1 MLSIRKSGLQ
11 SAIQDLG
18 RTGFQRYGVIASGV
32 MDPFAHRIANL
43 LAGNAESDPTLEIAL
58 SGPVIEFEDDHFIAI
73 CGGDL
78 SPALDGKPLSMWR
91 GHFVPKGSILSF
103 GQPKRGARCYLAVA
117 GSFDIPRVMGSHSTY
132 LRAGL
137 GGFEGRALKNGDE
150 LKTLP
155 IASERL
161 DALRKP
167 SGDTPDWL
175 IPPARYHE
183 QPIVR
188 MIPGRQY
195 PLFDEDSRTRIFE
208 EVFSVSSNSDRMG
221 YRLEGPAL
229 ALEKPQE
236 LISEAVAFGSVQVP
250 ADGNPIVLLADRQTT
265 GGYPKIGQV
274 ASVDLPL
281 ISQLKPGESLKFRKI
296 TVAHAQQ
303 LYIEQEQQI
312 RQLKLGIQLKREEWT

>member
-11 SAIQDLG
+11 TAVQDLG

-43 LAGNAESDPTLEIAL
+43 LVGNIETSPTLEIAL
-58 SGPVIEFEDDHFIAI
+58 SGPVIEFETDHFIAI

-78 SPALDGKPLSMWR
+78 SPSIDGKPLPMWR
-91 GHFVPKGSILSF
+91 GHIIRKGSVLSF
-103 GQPKRGARCYLAVA
+103 GEPKRGARSYLAVA
-117 GSFDIPRVMGSHSTY
+117 GSFDIPAVMDSHSTY
-132 LRAGL
+132 LRAGI
-137 GGFEGRALKNGDE
+137 GGFQGRALKTGDT
-150 LKTLP
+150 LKTVP
-155 IASERL
+155 ISTEQLGIFQRTTEQ
-161 DALRKP
+161 
-167 SGDTPDWL
+167 SPDWL
-175 IPPARYHE
+175 IPPARYHV
-183 QPIVR
+183 QPVVR

-195 PLFDEDSRTRIFE
+195 PLFNEESRTRIFE
-208 EVFSVSSNSDRMG
+208 EAFTVSSNSDRMG
-221 YRLEGPAL
+221 YRLEGPEL
-229 ALEKPQE
+229 ALDQPKE

-281 ISQLKPGESLKFRKI
+281 ISQLKPGESLKFREISVKQ
-296 TVAHAQQ
+296 AEQ

-312 RQLKLGIQLKREEWT
+312 RQLKIGIQMKREEWT

>member
-11 SAIQDLG
+11 TAVQDLG
-18 RTGFQRYGVIASGV
+18 RAGFQRYGVIASGV

-43 LAGNAESDPTLEIAL
+43 LAGNAETAPTLEIAL
-58 SGPVIEFEDDHFIAI
+58 SGPVIEFEADHYIAI

-78 SPALDGKPLSMWR
+78 SPSLNGEPLVMWR
-91 GHFVPKGSILSF
+91 GHFVKKGSVLSF
-103 GQPKRGARCYLAVA
+103 GEPKRGARSYLAVA
-117 GSFDIPRVMGSHSTY
+117 GSFDVPPIMDSHSTY
-132 LRAGL
+132 LRAGI
-137 GGFEGRALKNGDE
+137 GGFKGRALKNGDV
-150 LKTLP
+150 LKVLP
-155 IASERL
+155 IAPERMN
-161 DALRKP
+161 ALKNQNAQ
-167 SGDTPDWL
+167 TPDWL

-188 MIPGRQY
+188 MMPGRQY
-195 PLFDEDSRTRIFE
+195 ALFNKASRTRIFE
-208 EVFSVSSNSDRMG
+208 DTFTVSANSDRMG
-221 YRLEGPAL
+221 YRLEGPPL
-229 ALEKPQE
+229 ALEKQEE

-281 ISQLKPGESLKFRKI
+281 ISQLKPGESLKFRHI
-296 TVAHAQQ
+296 SADDAQQ

-312 RQLKLGIQLKREEWT
+312 RQLKIAIQMKREEWT